1 MSTQNSPKERQLVR
15 GLKAR
20 HMTMI
25 AIGGSIGTGLFV
37 ASGGAI
43 HSAGPGGA
51 LLAYG
56 AIGFMVYF
64 LMTSLGEMAAYMPES
79 GSFSTYAARFVDPAL
94 GFALGWNYWFNWAIT
109 IAAEVSAASLIVK
122 YWLPGSSSLLWS
134 VLFLAIMVGINYF
147 SVRAYGESEYWFSF
161 IKVVTVI
168 IFIVIGLMM
177 ILGFM
182 GGSRIGFHH
191 FTEGDA
197 PLHGG
202 FLAVFGVFMTAGF
215 SFQGTELIGIAA
227 GESEDP
233 AKNVPKAVKQ
243 IFWRILIFY
252 ILSILVIGLLIS
264 YRNPLLLQSGIEN
277 IAVSPFTIVF
287 RQAGLAFAASVMNAI
302 ILTAVLSAGNSGM
315 YASTRMLWVLAQ
327 EGKAPPWLKYINKR
341 GIPTA
346 SLAVTAVIGMLAF
359 SASLFGAGVVYVWLL
374 NASGMCGF
382 LAWLGIAISH
392 YRFRKAFVAQGHRL
406 AELPYRAGWFP
417 LGPVLAFIICFFVMI
432 GQGYTQFLSGAV
444 DWVGMAAAYISLP
457 LFFALYIGYKI
468 KYRTQVVR
476 LQDCRFKD

>member
-1 MSTQNSPKERQLVR
+1 MSTQNSQKERQLVR

-20 HMTMI
+20 HLTMI

-161 IKVVTVI
+161 IKVVTII

-177 ILGFM
+177 IFGFM
-182 GGSRIGFHH
+182 GGNRIGR
-191 FTEGDA
+191 ERGSCEKCSESGEAD
-197 PLHGG
+197 
-202 FLAVFGVFMTAGF
+202 FLAHSHFLHLVHPRDRP
-215 SFQGTELIGIAA
+215 SDL
-227 GESEDP
+227 
-233 AKNVPKAVKQ
+233 
-243 IFWRILIFY
+243 
-252 ILSILVIGLLIS
+252 LSG
-264 YRNPLLLQSGIEN
+264 
-277 IAVSPFTIVF
+277 
-287 RQAGLAFAASVMNAI
+287 
-302 ILTAVLSAGNSGM
+302 
-315 YASTRMLWVLAQ
+315 
-327 EGKAPPWLKYINKR
+327 
-341 GIPTA
+341 
-346 SLAVTAVIGMLAF
+346 
-359 SASLFGAGVVYVWLL
+359 SAS
-374 NASGMCGF
+374 S
-382 LAWLGIAISH
+382 AI
-392 YRFRKAFVAQGHRL
+392 R
-406 AELPYRAGWFP
+406 
-417 LGPVLAFIICFFVMI
+417 C
-432 GQGYTQFLSGAV
+432 
-444 DWVGMAAAYISLP
+444 
-457 LFFALYIGYKI
+457 
-468 KYRTQVVR
+468 
-476 LQDCRFKD
+476 